1 MEQPLKTYTKAHAER
16 FFSEREG
23 ETKLGQS
30 IHFANGISID
40 EALRAFNGQFVIV
53 GIPEDIGVRANLG
66 KKGTADFFPSF
77 LGAFLS
83 VQDNEFFN
91 GKNILLLGEVECADV
106 MKEAENT
113 TAPEKLSRLVEM
125 VDARVQAVLEKIFAH
140 NKIPVVIGGG
150 HNNSYPIIAAY
161 HAQVK
166 KKINILNIDPHADLR
181 STERRHSGNGFS
193 YALEKGFISSYFQI
207 GLHENYNNTTILE
220 RYKSNPGITGFWSY
234 DDYLRSKW
242 NFEKLFTFIRDNY
255 TDAINGFELDMDS
268 IEGMPCS
275 AATPSGFSS
284 SEIRQLVMKISELTR
299 PVYFHL
305 PEAGLSEHYNSA
317 KMMTYLVTDFIKSY
331 R

>member
-1 MEQPLKTYTKAHAER
+1 MEQPPKIYTKAQAER
-16 FFSEREG
+16 LFSEREG

-30 IHFANGISID
+30 IQIAQSMSID
-40 EALRAFNGQFVIV
+40 AVLTDFKGKFVIL
-53 GIPEDIGVRANLG
+53 GIPEDIGVRANYG
-66 KKGTADFFPSF
+66 RKGTANFFRSF

-83 VQDNEFFN
+83 VQSNEFLN
-91 GKNILLLGEVECADV
+91 SKNILLLGEIDCTDV
-106 MKEAENT
+106 MKEAENIS
-113 TAPEKLSRLVEM
+113 APEELSRLVETI
-125 VDARVQAVLEKIFAH
+125 DTRVQTVLEKIFAH
-140 NKIPVVIGGG
+140 NKTPIVVGGG
-150 HNNSYPIIAAY
+150 HNNAYPIIAAY
-161 HAQVK
+161 HAIAK
-166 KKINILNIDPHADLR
+166 KKINLLNIDPHADLR

-207 GLHENYNNTTILE
+207 GLHENYNNTTILD

-234 DDYLRSKW
+234 DDYLRGKW
-242 NFEKLFTFIRDNY
+242 DFEKLYTFIRDNY

-284 SEIRQLVMKISELTR
+284 SEIRKLVMKITELTK